1 MTAEMPSRKRSIEKP
16 VAVAVEG
23 LDFFYTL
30 LNQLKDA
37 PDLQD
42 VQLWDFM
49 KIGRGKLS
57 RWLSMFK
64 TQEGF
69 EDRVR
74 AVGVIR
80 DAEGNA
86 AGMADSIKS
95 AFEDNGFPVPDGPM
109 AVTSGRPAV
118 GFLLTPHGADSGCLE
133 HAVLQ
138 AASPDL
144 PMHCVE
150 KYLDCIENG
159 SIHPNPNWRA
169 KMKVHA
175 LIEAGENPASTLSE
189 SVSAGL
195 WDMEHAAL
203 RVMLDFIRKL
213 SRNAVNSDGKRG

>member
-23 LDFFYTL
+23 LDCFYTL
-30 LNQLKDA
+30 LNQIKDD

-49 KIGRGKLS
+49 DLGRGKFS
-57 RWLSMFK
+57 RWLSIFK
-64 TQEGF
+64 TLEGF
-69 EDRVR
+69 EDRVG
-74 AVGVIR
+74 AIGVIR

-95 AFEDNGFPVPDGPM
+95 AFEDNGFPVPTESM
-109 AVTSGRPAV
+109 SVIAGRPAL
-118 GFLLTPHGADSGCLE
+118 GFLLMPHGEDSGCLE

-144 PMHCVE
+144 PMQCVE
-150 KYLDCIENG
+150 QYLDCVENG
-159 SIHPNPNWRA
+159 SRNPNPNWRA

-175 LIEAGENPASTLSE
+175 LIATGENPAWTLSE
-189 SVSAGL
+189 SVRAGL

-203 RVMLDFIRKL
+203 RVMMDFIRKL
-213 SRNAVNSDGKRG
+213 SRDAVNSG